1 MMFIK
6 ETKKLTAADI
16 LNKNNNKDN
25 NINNNKIM

>member
-25 NINNNKIM
+25 NISKR